1 MPLFALICTDNPDSL
16 ELRVQTRP
24 AHLEYLGATDAVRLG
39 GPTLDAAGKP
49 SGSILVIEAEDLAAA
64 QVFANGDPYAL
75 AGLFAKVEIRPFN
88 RTVGSW
94 A

>member
-1 MPLFALICTDNPDSL
+1 MPLFALICTDKPDSL

-24 AHLEYLGATDAVRLG
+24 AHLDYLGATDAVRLG
-39 GPTLDAAGKP
+39 GPTLDGAGKP

-64 QVFANGDPYAL
+64 QAFAKGDPYAL

>member
-1 MPLFALICTDNPDSL
+1 MALFALICTDQPQSL
-16 ELRVQTRP
+16 ELRVKTRP
-24 AHLEYLGATDAVRLG
+24 VHLDYLNATDAVRLG

-49 SGSILVIEAEDLAAA
+49 SGSLLVIEVSDQAAA
-64 QVFANGDPYAL
+64 EAFARNDPYAL
-75 AGLFAKVEIRPFN
+75 AGLFARVEIRPFN